1 MLPMANA
8 LNILLVIETG
18 GAGSG
23 RHVVDLATKFSAN
36 GHHVSVIYSALRA
49 ESWFEEALSTL
60 PLVTVYRQAMR
71 RAPHISDIS
80 AVRNIRRIIRSDG
93 PFDIIH
99 GHSSKAG
106 ALSRLAAL
114 GTGCPAVYTPHAFIT
129 MNQESPRVMRFIY
142 GRVERWLS
150 SITDA
155 LICVS
160 SAEFDHA
167 VDLGLRFDCL
177 RTIPNGARPL
187 PAADRAT
194 VRSELGLDPDQVAI
208 GFVGRLEPQKAVDD
222 LISAFA
228 LLARTRA
235 DVRLVIIGDGHCEPS
250 LRQHAISSG
259 VSDKIIWTGPLDGAR
274 AMAGL
279 DIFALSSIYE
289 GFPYVLIEAA
299 FRGLPIVATA
309 VGGTSELVHDGVSGR
324 VVGIN
329 DVAAFGAA
337 LQSLAQDNELRAR
350 MAQASLQMS
359 EQFTA
364 EKMAERTL
372 EMYRDL
378 ISAR

>member
-1 MLPMANA
+1 MTKT

-23 RHVVDLATKFSAN
+23 RHVVDLATKFSEK

-71 RAPHISDIS
+71 RAPHVSDVS
-80 AVRNIRRIIRSDG
+80 SVRNIRKILRSKG

-114 GTGCPAVYTPHAFIT
+114 GTGCRAVYTPHAFAT
-129 MNQESPRVMRFIY
+129 MNQESPAVMRYIY
-142 GRVERWLS
+142 GRVEKWLS

-167 VDLGLRFDCL
+167 VELGLRSNCL

-187 PAADRAT
+187 PAADRTT
-194 VRSELGLDPDQVAI
+194 VRSELGLDSDEVAI

-228 LLARTRA
+228 ILARARSN
-235 DVRLVIIGDGHCEPS
+235 VRLVIIGDGNCEPS

-259 VSDKIIWTGPLDGAR
+259 VSDQIIWTGPLDGAR

-309 VGGTSELVHDGVSGR
+309 VGGTSELVHDGVNGR

-337 LQSLAQDNELRAR
+337 LQNLVEDTELRER
-350 MAQASLQMS
+350 MARASLQMS

-372 EMYRDL
+372 EMYQGL

>member
-1 MLPMANA
+1 MATV

-23 RHVVDLATKFSAN
+23 RHVVDLATKFSES
-36 GHHVSVIYSALRA
+36 GHRVSVIYSALRA

-71 RAPHISDIS
+71 RAPHISDITS
-80 AVRNIRRIIRSDG
+80 VWNIRRILRSKG

-106 ALSRLAAL
+106 ALSRLAAF
-114 GTGCPAVYTPHAFIT
+114 GTSCPAVYTPHAFAT
-129 MNQESPRVMRFIY
+129 MNQGSPAIMRYIY
-142 GRVERWLS
+142 GRVEKWLS

-167 VDLGLRFDCL
+167 VELGLRSDCL

-194 VRSELGLDPDQVAI
+194 VRAELGLDSDEVAI

-228 LLARTRA
+228 ILARTHSN
-235 DVRLVIIGDGHCEPS
+235 VRLVIIGDGHCEPS

-259 VSDKIIWTGPLDGAR
+259 VSDQIIWTGPLDGAR

-299 FRGLPIVATA
+299 FRGLPIIATA
-309 VGGTSELVHDGVSGR
+309 VGGTDELVHDGVNGR

-329 DVAAFGAA
+329 DVTAFGAA
-337 LQSLAQDNELRAR
+337 LQSLANDNELRER
-350 MAQASLQMS
+350 MARASLEMS
-359 EQFTA
+359 KQFTA

-372 EMYRDL
+372 EMYQALLSPR
-378 ISAR
+378 